1 MASQLNWRLEEG
13 YSRFIEGSRIELR
26 LKQGPLSENLEISP
40 KGLIDRSQPIE
51 LIFQAARTF
60 TGTDAAGLAWRLRPD
75 AAIRALVLFAGNAF
89 LGNFRVPSDSFAV
102 QWDLEAQTE
111 GSVGKPGRS
120 LLIELD
126 GQSRLYQSWVTL
138 FPDSTSMIQ
147 ALHQAWKSYRSP
159 LDAEEV
165 LEMREGQ
172 VLRWR
177 WNGRLRL
184 DMGIEWSLAAG
195 WSIPGKIPWMNLQK
209 HLFSGASLGARFQ
222 VREAGEFSLQ
232 LRRRATR
239 TELRVRRTRE
249 RGQESSFVAGV
260 GLGSEL
266 RVSRLG
272 PPAEGVL
279 GTVARGLSQ
288 PLRKKMNRGLNRA
301 LTRNL
306 EIALALEKRR
316 WKRQAALLE
325 ASWSEDP
332 GAVFLRDYSRLLR
345 GVLPP
350 PHSGAKFSGSFER
363 IRGRRVTLHLSLLN
377 WAGLERSREHEE
389 RQTFRIS
396 PTGDLVLENAREFR
410 KTRHDWDEAQFLRL
424 LDQETIEKGR
434 RRRNFLWSY
443 GREEEFSY
451 AELQQFL
458 KMALKMGVLNA
469 FDLPARAHFPLTA
482 QLVVVTRFS
491 PGGLARVREASG
503 RRKWE
508 ALVGSLEIV
517 DPERYAEQTFWRDWI
532 DSPELRSRID
542 RDPVQAYLATQYPVA
557 GRSTFQRQQVVAV
570 YRRAKRFFRIL
581 EHWKA
586 AEHGEITKAFS
597 GGLDLPI
604 FVFFHLLCPT
614 ELRDSGVLMTGD
626 IEQVWGNEE
635 LLESAGS

>member
-1 MASQLNWRLEEG
+1 
-13 YSRFIEGSRIELR
+13 
-26 LKQGPLSENLEISP
+26 
-40 KGLIDRSQPIE
+40 
-51 LIFQAARTF
+51 
-60 TGTDAAGLAWRLRPD
+60 
-75 AAIRALVLFAGNAF
+75 
-89 LGNFRVPSDSFAV
+89 
-102 QWDLEAQTE
+102 
-111 GSVGKPGRS
+111 
-120 LLIELD
+120 
-126 GQSRLYQSWVTL
+126 
-138 FPDSTSMIQ
+138 
-147 ALHQAWKSYRSP
+147 
-159 LDAEEV
+159 
-165 LEMREGQ
+165 MREGQ

-184 DMGIEWSLAAG
+184 SMGIEWSLAAG
-195 WSIPGKIPWMNLQK
+195 WSIPGKIPWVNLQK
-209 HLFSGASLGARFQ
+209 DLFSGASLGARFQ

-232 LRRRATR
+232 LRKRASR

-249 RGQESSFVAGV
+249 RVKESGFVAAV

-272 PPAEGVL
+272 PPVEGVL
-279 GTVARGLSQ
+279 GTAARGLSQ
-288 PLRKKMNRGLNRA
+288 PLRKRVNRGLNRA

-306 EIALALEKRR
+306 EISLALEKRR

-332 GAVFLRDYSRLLR
+332 SAIFLRDYSRLLR
-345 GVLPP
+345 GALPP

-389 RQTFRIS
+389 RQTLRIS

-451 AELQQFL
+451 AELRQFL

-491 PGGLARVREASG
+491 PGGLARVREASWQ
-503 RRKWE
+503 RKWE

-586 AEHGEITKAFS
+586 AEHGEITEAFS
-597 GGLDLPI
+597 VGLDLPI

-614 ELRDSGVLMTGD
+614 QFRDSGVLMTGD
-626 IEQVWGNEE
+626 TERVWGNKE
-635 LLESAGS
+635 LLESADV